1 MADETRKDYVAE
13 AYETFIKNAADLDPS
28 DPVAAIQAY
37 FDKNA
42 SDDLK
47 ARVKADG
54 KTAKGCWTFIEAV
67 ARKALHVH
75 SGHIDPAAIYAI
87 AMHWFEDVPKDWD
100 GAPKVAHTPRAS
112 AKAARGKPKN
122 PAETPSEIRKE
133 KKAKAKAAKP
143 KAKKPKFQQGFFF
156 DVLEVAETEKA
167 ETETEKAETETEKAE
182 TETKQA
188 DPETKQADPET
199 KQADPETKQANAETE
214 AANAD

>member
-67 ARKALHVH
+67 ARKALHGH

-87 AMHWFEDVPKDWD
+87 AMHWFEDVPKDWN
-100 GAPKVAHTPRAS
+100 GTPAKPEPNPQT
-112 AKAARGKPKN
+112 AKAKTKKAKPKK

-133 KKAKAKAAKP
+133 KAKAKAKAAKP
-143 KAKKPKFQQGFFF
+143 KPKRPKFQQGFFF
-156 DVLEVAETEKA
+156 DVLEVA
-167 ETETEKAETETEKAE
+167 
-182 TETKQA
+182 
-188 DPETKQADPET
+188 ETKQADPET

>member
-67 ARKALHVH
+67 ARKALHGH

-87 AMHWFEDVPKDWD
+87 SMHWFEDVPKDWN
-100 GAPKVAHTPRAS
+100 GSPKVAHTPRAS
-112 AKAARGKPKN
+112 AKAARGKPKK

-133 KKAKAKAAKP
+133 KAKAAKP
-143 KAKKPKFQQGFFF
+143 KPKRPKFQQGFFF

-167 ETETEKAETETEKAE
+167 ETETKQAE

-188 DPETKQADPET
+188 ET
-199 KQADPETKQANAETE
+199 ETKQANAETE

>member
-67 ARKALHVH
+67 ARKALHGH

-87 AMHWFEDVPKDWD
+87 AMHWFEDVPKDWN
-100 GAPKVAHTPRAS
+100 GTPKAEPPPAPPAQ
-112 AKAARGKPKN
+112 KPQ
-122 PAETPSEIRKE
+122 P
-133 KKAKAKAAKP
+133 KKAKP
-143 KAKKPKFQQGFFF
+143 KAKPKKSAKPKRPKFQQGFFF
-156 DVLEVAETEKA
+156 DVLEVPEETEK
-167 ETETEKAETETEKAE
+167 
-182 TETKQA
+182 
-188 DPETKQADPET
+188 PETG
-199 KQADPETKQANAETE
+199 TE
-214 AANAD
+214 AGNAD

>member
-47 ARVKADG
+47 ARVKAEG

-67 ARKALHVH
+67 ARKALHGH

-87 AMHWFEDVPKDWD
+87 AMHWFEDVPKDWN
-100 GAPKVAHTPRAS
+100 GTPAKPEPNPQT
-112 AKAARGKPKN
+112 AKAKTKKAKVKPKK

-133 KKAKAKAAKP
+133 KAKAKAKAAKP
-143 KAKKPKFQQGFFF
+143 KPKRPKFQQGFFF
-156 DVLEVAETEKA
+156 DILEVAETEKA

-188 DPETKQADPET
+188 
-199 KQADPETKQANAETE
+199 NAETE

>member
-47 ARVKADG
+47 ARVKAEG

-67 ARKALHVH
+67 ARKALGGKE
-75 SGHIDPAAIYAI
+75 GHIDPAAIYAI
-87 AMHWFEDVPKDWD
+87 AMHWFEDVPKDWN
-100 GAPKVAHTPRAS
+100 GTS
-112 AKAARGKPKN
+112 AKQEPNPQIDKPKPKKAKPKK

-133 KKAKAKAAKP
+133 KAKAKAKAAKP

-156 DVLEVAETEKA
+156 EMLETPAVGGEGRGDVSPRTEQESEV
-167 ETETEKAETETEKAE
+167 
-182 TETKQA
+182 QG
-188 DPETKQADPET
+188 
-199 KQADPETKQANAETE
+199 
-214 AANAD
+214 

>member
-67 ARKALHVH
+67 ARKALHGH

-87 AMHWFEDVPKDWD
+87 AMHWFEDVPKDWN
-100 GAPKVAHTPRAS
+100 GAPAS
-112 AKAARGKPKN
+112 AEAPARQAKTKKAKPKK

-133 KKAKAKAAKP
+133 KAKAAKP
-143 KAKKPKFQQGFFF
+143 KPKRPKFQQGFFF
-156 DVLEVAETEKA
+156 DILEVA
-167 ETETEKAETETEKAE
+167 
-182 TETKQA
+182 ETKQA
-188 DPETKQADPET
+188 DPETKQAET
-199 KQADPETKQANAETE
+199 ETKQANAETE

>member
-47 ARVKADG
+47 ARVNADG

-67 ARKALHVH
+67 ARKALGGKE
-75 SGHIDPAAIYAI
+75 GHIDPAAIYAI
-87 AMHWFEDVPKDWD
+87 AMHWFKDVPKDWN
-100 GAPKVAHTPRAS
+100 GSPAKPEPNQQT
-112 AKAARGKPKN
+112 AKAKTKKAKAKPKK

-133 KKAKAKAAKP
+133 KAKAAKP
-143 KAKKPKFQQGFFF
+143 KPKRPKFQQGFFF
-156 DVLEVAETEKA
+156 DVLEVA
-167 ETETEKAETETEKAE
+167 
-182 TETKQA
+182 ETKQA

-199 KQADPETKQANAETE
+199 KQAETETEKAETETEKAEPETEPEKAETE
-214 AANAD
+214 AVNAD